1 VPLLIPLA
9 FLWISGLAA
18 GRWVPV
24 DGAPGA
30 VRAWALVV
38 ALSGG
43 VACLVASC
51 RHARAGRPCPGVPV
65 APWLA
70 ASVLAAG
77 VAAAWGHRRQVEGCT
92 RLLEAALARAGRVEA
107 VLEADEPPS
116 RTVPVSL
123 RLSTGHPKAAP
134 SPASCRL
141 PSQLA
146 LPAPRPRRALAG
158 ERLLVAGQLR
168 RQGDRLRL
176 EAHGAVVRVPGP
188 PDRLRFWRGSV
199 GRLIDAH
206 FGEAAPLARALLVAD
221 QRDIPPAVRDRYAD
235 AGLVHLLSVSGM
247 HVAIIAV
254 ALGTLGAAVR
264 LPRGGVTACTLLLVS
279 GYVLLLGAPAPAVR
293 SAVMLTVDVLA
304 LRLQHPVHPWT
315 ALALGAVVPTV
326 DAGVVVNLG
335 WQLSVAGMAALVA
348 ARPLL
353 RPRPVVGRRVPRSLV
368 ARLQRRLARLRGLRR
383 TVALELCT
391 GGLAGVVTA
400 PLLAWHFGRISLVA
414 PLANLVAAPVI
425 ALLQPALF
433 LAIALAPAPPLMAW
447 VADACRALMALLDVT
462 ATSAAALPGGAVS
475 VAPTGVEA
483 GASAVAVG
491 CLLVATAAR
500 RPMPWW
506 RAGVAAGGLALA
518 APLLPVGSGELEVHV
533 LDVGQGDAI
542 ALRTPRGRWVLIDAG
557 RRWEG
562 GDAGRR
568 VVIPHVR
575 RLGGPVALFV
585 LSHAHEDHAGGAPT
599 VLEALRPDG
608 WWEPAFVTPSPA
620 YTQAL
625 ATAARRGI
633 AWERVGP
640 GRRLLL
646 DGVTLTVLA
655 PDSSWTA
662 QQHDANETSVVLRV
676 DYGRRRL
683 LFTGDAEASEEAWL
697 VDRAGCAAL
706 RADVLKLGHH
716 GSRTST
722 TSAFL
727 SAVSPQ
733 LAIASVGA
741 GNRYGHPA
749 PAVVARL
756 AEAAIP
762 LWRTDEDGTVV
773 VRTNGRTL
781 SVEGSGGRWV
791 APGDGG
797 EGARERLPC
806 PA

>member
-1 VPLLIPLA
+1 MPVLVPLV
-9 FLWISGLAA
+9 FLWISGLVV

-24 DGAPGA
+24 EGDPGA
-30 VRAWALVV
+30 LRAWAPAAAAVGLLLCLHAAVGGSRP
-38 ALSGG
+38 ARRRSG
-43 VACLVASC
+43 AS
-51 RHARAGRPCPGVPV
+51 V

-77 VAAAWGHRRQVEGCT
+77 MAAAWGHRRQVEGCT
-92 RLLEAALARAGRVEA
+92 RQLEAVLARSGSVEA

-116 RTVPVSL
+116 RTVPVVL
-123 RLSTGHPKAAP
+123 RLAAVAPEAAP
-134 SPASCRL
+134 LHAACRL
-141 PSQLA
+141 PAQLA
-146 LPAPRPRRALAG
+146 LPRDRPRPALAG
-158 ERLLVAGQLR
+158 ERLWVAGPLR

-176 EAHGAVVRVPGP
+176 EAQGAVALVPGP
-188 PDRLRFWRGSV
+188 PDRLRFWRGRV

-254 ALGTLGAAVR
+254 ALGTLGAALR
-264 LPRGGVTACTLLLVS
+264 LPRRGVTAATMLLVT

-293 SAVMLTVDVLA
+293 SAVMLAVELLA
-304 LRLQHPVHPWT
+304 VRLQHPVHPWT

-353 RPRPVVGRRVPRSLV
+353 RPRPAVGRRVPRSLV
-368 ARLQRRLARLRGLRR
+368 ARGQRRLARLRGLRR
-383 TVALELCT
+383 TVVLELCT
-391 GGLAGVVTA
+391 GVLAGVVTA

-433 LAIALAPAPPLMAW
+433 LAITLAPAPPLVAW
-447 VADACRALMALLDVT
+447 VADACRALMALLDAT
-462 ATSAAALPGGAVS
+462 ARAAAALPGGAVS

-483 GASAVAVG
+483 VACAVAVG

-506 RAGVAAGGLALA
+506 RVGVAAGGVALA

-575 RLGGPVALFV
+575 RVGGPVALFV

-599 VLEALRPDG
+599 VLEALRPAG
-608 WWEPAFVTPSPA
+608 WWEPAFVSPSPA
-620 YTQAL
+620 YAQAL
-625 ATAARRGI
+625 ATAERHGI
-633 AWERVGP
+633 PWERVRP

-646 DGVTLTVLA
+646 DGVALTVLA
-655 PDSSWTA
+655 PDSAWTA
-662 QQHDANETSVVLRV
+662 RQHDANETSVVMRV
-676 DYGRRRL
+676 EYGNRRL

-697 VDRAGCAAL
+697 VEQVGCAAL

-722 TSAFL
+722 TPAFL
-727 SAVSPQ
+727 AAVSPR

-781 SVEGSGGRWV
+781 SVEGNGGRWV
-791 APGDGG
+791 APGADA
-797 EGARERLPC
+797 EGTQERLPC
-806 PA
+806 PS

>member
-1 VPLLIPLA
+1 MPLLIPLA

-18 GRWVPV
+18 GRWVPL
-24 DGAPGA
+24 DGALGP

-38 ALSGG
+38 AVLGG
-43 VACLVASC
+43 MACLLAS
-51 RHARAGRPCPGVPV
+51 RHHARVGRSQEGVPL

-70 ASVLAAG
+70 AAVLAAG
-77 VAAAWGHRRQVEGCT
+77 VAAAWGHRRHVEGCT
-92 RLLEAALARAGRVEA
+92 RRLEAVLAGDGRVEA
-107 VLEADEPPS
+107 VLEADEPPW
-116 RTVPVSL
+116 RTVPVLL
-123 RLSTGHPKAAP
+123 RLSTGHPMAAP
-134 SPASCRL
+134 FLASCQL
-141 PSQLA
+141 PSQLV

-176 EAHGAVVRVPGP
+176 EAHGAVAWGPGP
-188 PDRLRFWRGSV
+188 PDRLRSWRGSV
-199 GRLIDAH
+199 GRQIDAH

-254 ALGTLGAAVR
+254 ALGTLGTALR
-264 LPRGGVTACTLLLVS
+264 LPRGGVTAATLLLVS
-279 GYVLLLGAPAPAVR
+279 AYVLLLGAPAPAVR
-293 SAVMLTVDVLA
+293 SAVMLAVDLLA
-304 LRLQHPVHPWT
+304 VRLQHPVHPWT
-315 ALALGAVVPTV
+315 ALALGAVVPTTV
-326 DAGVVVNLG
+326 DAAVVVNLG

-353 RPRPVVGRRVPRSLV
+353 RPRPVLGRRVPRSLV

-391 GGLAGVVTA
+391 GVLAGVVTA

-462 ATSAAALPGGAVS
+462 ASAAAGLPGGAVS

-483 GASAVAVG
+483 AACAVAVG

-500 RPMPWW
+500 RPMLWW
-506 RAGVAAGGLALA
+506 RVGVAAGGLALA
-518 APLLPVGSGELEVHV
+518 APLLPMGSGELELHV

-542 ALRTPRGRWVLIDAG
+542 ALRTPLGRWVLIDAG

-575 RLGGPVALFV
+575 RLGGAVALFV

-599 VLEALRPDG
+599 VLEALRPAG
-608 WWEPAFVTPSPA
+608 WWEPAFVTSSPA
-620 YTQAL
+620 YAQAL
-625 ATAARRGI
+625 ATAERRGI
-633 AWERVGP
+633 PWERVGP

-676 DYGRRRL
+676 DFGTRRL
-683 LFTGDAEASEEAWL
+683 LLTGDAEASEEGWM
-697 VDRAGCAAL
+697 VERVGCAAL

-722 TSAFL
+722 TPAFL
-727 SAVSPQ
+727 SAVSPR

-741 GNRYGHPA
+741 GNRYGHPS
-749 PAVVARL
+749 PAVTERL
-756 AEAAIP
+756 ASQGIP

-773 VRTNGRTL
+773 VRTNGRSL
-781 SVEGSGGRWV
+781 SVEGRGGRWHLPPQ
-791 APGDGG
+791 AA
-797 EGARERLPC
+797 GAEARLPC
-806 PA
+806 PP